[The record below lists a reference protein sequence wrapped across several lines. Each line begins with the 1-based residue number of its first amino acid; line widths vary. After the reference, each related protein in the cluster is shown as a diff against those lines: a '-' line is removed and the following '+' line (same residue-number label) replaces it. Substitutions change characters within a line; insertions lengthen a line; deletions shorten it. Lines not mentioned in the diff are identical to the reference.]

1 MHRLGQ
7 AREDQAVREVPAEVR
22 EVLRDYLPQVTKLF
36 GTTLEAV
43 ILYGSAAGGDY
54 LPGRSNIN
62 LLMLLSRHE
71 GALLQK
77 YATLHQRWQKDRIVV
92 PLFLTQAELRSSLDL
107 FPLEYLEIQEQHIL
121 LTGSDPFPGLTID
134 LRNLRLQCEQEMRG
148 NLLRL
153 RQRFVEGGG
162 MTEAIGILLPLSL
175 TALLPCLRG
184 LLRLSGR
191 PAERSADAVLKAAQN
206 ESGIDTMAFQEALTL
221 KRGIISPGPMEM
233 PRLFERY
240 TAALQGLIEK
250 ISQRS
255 DEV

>member
-1 MHRLGQ
+1 
-7 AREDQAVREVPAEVR
+7 VREVPAEVR

-43 ILYGSAAGGDY
+43 ILYGSAAGGEY

-71 GALLQK
+71 GTHSQR
-77 YATLHQRWQKDRIVV
+77 YATLHQRWQKERIVV
-92 PLFLTQAELRSSLDL
+92 PLFVTQAELRSSLDL

-121 LTGSDPFPGLTID
+121 LTGSDPFPSLTID

-184 LLRLSGR
+184 LLRLSGG
-191 PAERSADAVLKAAQN
+191 PAERLADAVLKAVQH
-206 ESGIDTMAFQEALTL
+206 ELGVDTTTFEEVLTL
-221 KRGIISPGPMEM
+221 KRGKIGPGPMEM

-240 TAALQGLIEK
+240 VAALQALIDKTSHGSGE
-250 ISQRS
+250 R
-255 DEV
+255 

>member
-1 MHRLGQ
+1 
-7 AREDQAVREVPAEVR
+7 
-22 EVLRDYLPQVTKLF
+22 
-36 GTTLEAV
+36 
-43 ILYGSAAGGDY
+43 
-54 LPGRSNIN
+54 
-62 LLMLLSRHE
+62 MLLSRHE

-77 YATLHQRWQKDRIVV
+77 YATLHQRWQKERIVV

-107 FPLEYLEIQEQHIL
+107 FPLECLELQEQHIL
-121 LTGSDPFPGLTID
+121 LTGRDPFPGLTID

-153 RQRFVEGGG
+153 RQRFVEGGA
-162 MTEAIGILLPLSL
+162 MTEASGIVLPLSL

-206 ESGIDTMAFQEALTL
+206 ELGIDTTAFQEVLSL
-221 KRGIISPGPMEM
+221 KRGMVSPGPMEM

-240 TAALQGLIEK
+240 VAALQALIEK
-250 ISQRS
+250 TSERS
-255 DEV
+255 GEV

>member
-1 MHRLGQ
+1 M
-7 AREDQAVREVPAEVR
+7 REVPAEVR

-43 ILYGSAAGGDY
+43 ILYGSAAGGEY

-62 LLMLLSRHE
+62 LLLLLSRHE
-71 GALLQK
+71 GPLLQR
-77 YATLHQRWQKDRIVV
+77 YATLHQRWQKERIVV
-92 PLFLTQAELRSSLDL
+92 PLFLTLAELRSSLDL

-121 LTGSDPFPGLTID
+121 LAGSDPFPGLTID

-162 MTEAIGILLPLSL
+162 MTEAIGILLPLSF

-191 PAERSADAVLKAAQN
+191 PAERSADAVLKAVQN
-206 ESGIDTMAFQEALTL
+206 ELGVDTTAFKDILALR
-221 KRGIISPGPMEM
+221 RGMISPGPMEM

-240 TAALQGLIEK
+240 TVALQSLIERLDRL
-250 ISQRS
+250 SA
-255 DEV
+255 